1 MPLMNKD
8 SDFTMGASFSVN
20 AWASETWFVDLGVS
34 PLHPLQGKIA
44 IHFKMLQI
52 NAATSQFVMIHF

>member
-8 SDFTMGASFSVN
+8 NDFTMGASFSVN
-20 AWASETWFVDLGVS
+20 AWVSETWCVDLGVN
-34 PLHPLQGKIA
+34 PLHPLRGKIA

-52 NAATSQFVMIHF
+52 NAATSQFVMIPF